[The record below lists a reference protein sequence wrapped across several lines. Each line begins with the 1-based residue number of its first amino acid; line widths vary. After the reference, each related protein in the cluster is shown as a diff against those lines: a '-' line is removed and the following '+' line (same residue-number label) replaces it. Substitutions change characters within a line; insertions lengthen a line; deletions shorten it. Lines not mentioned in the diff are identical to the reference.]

1 MVGLLQ
7 KRVWNEGY
15 GVSFGSAKVSA
26 EEGEGCW
33 TEGCGGCFMAF

>member
-7 KRVWNEGY
+7 KRLRNEGY

-26 EEGEGCW
+26 EEGERCW
-33 TEGCGGCFMAF
+33 KEGCGGRFMAF

>member
-7 KRVWNEGY
+7 KKLRNEGY

-26 EEGEGCW
+26 EEGEGSW
-33 TEGCGGCFMAF
+33 TEGCGGSFTAF